1 MKKWLRLFLWIG
13 LIAYLTVSFGFVAE
27 NSRNAVCDTIR
38 VTILDSAMN
47 RFLRKSEVKDLMLE
61 DQKELLGRKF
71 SKINKGEIEKLV
83 NNQAFVKDANV
94 FATID
99 GTLHVELKQRKPVL
113 RVVNGKRESYY
124 IDSQGII
131 FPLSRNYTSRV
142 LIANGFIFEPFEW
155 REKRELVY
163 PGGEMGKRA
172 RVIYDLY
179 KLADFISKDELWRSQ
194 IAQIFVNSKYEF
206 ELIPRVGAHIIYLGD
221 ISDFEE
227 KFRNLQAMYLHGFSN
242 AGWNQYHII
251 NLKFKNQVVC
261 TKR

>member
-1 MKKWLRLFLWIG
+1 MKKWLRFFLWIG
-13 LIAYLTVSFGFVAE
+13 LIAYLAVSFGFVAE
-27 NSRNAVCDTIR
+27 NSRNAVCDNIR

-47 RFLRKSEVKDLMLE
+47 RFLHSREVKDIMLE
-61 DQKELLGRKF
+61 DQKELVGRKF
-71 SKINKGEIEKLV
+71 SKINQGEIEKLV

-155 REKRELVY
+155 KDNRELVY
-163 PGGEMGKRA
+163 PAGEMGKRA